1 MRTWLAAVG
10 AAALGVA
17 ALWWATS
24 GGRAFTAETAR
35 RLAVAEH
42 PVAVPDLRL
51 QLQTGA
57 QARLRALEGE
67 LVVATF
73 IYTRCRT
80 MCPMLGVRLAR
91 IRDQLPDGAAG
102 EAVHLL
108 SLSFDPARDTPPRLA
123 QYGAR
128 YGAEPGQWWVAR
140 PTEGMARFLDRL
152 GVVVLPDGDG
162 GFRHNAAFY
171 LIDRDGQLVAIIDD
185 QKPGEVVAAVEA
197 RL

>member
-1 MRTWLAAVG
+1 MRTWLAAIG
-10 AAALGVA
+10 AAALGAA
-17 ALWWATS
+17 ALVWATE

-35 RLAVAEH
+35 RLAVSEH

-57 QARLRALEGE
+57 EARLRELEGK

-80 MCPMLGVRLAR
+80 MCPMLGSRMAR
-91 IRDQLPDGAAG
+91 IRGQLP
-102 EAVHLL
+102 ESAVGSEVRLL
-108 SLSFDPARDTPPRLA
+108 SLSFDPGHDTPKRLRA
-123 QYGAR
+123 YGDR
-128 YGAEPGQWWVAR
+128 YGADPGHWWVAR
-140 PTEGMARFLDRL
+140 PRGGLDRVLDEL
-152 GVVVLPDGDG
+152 GVVVLPDGNG

-171 LIDRDGQLVAIIDD
+171 LIDRDGRLVAIIDD
-185 QKPGEVVAAVEA
+185 KRPEAVVRAVEA

>member
-1 MRTWLAAVG
+1 MRTWLASIAAAALG
-10 AAALGVA
+10 AAALA
-17 ALWWATS
+17 WATD

-35 RLAVAEH
+35 RLAVSEH
-42 PVAVPDLRL
+42 PIAVPDLRL

-57 QARLRALEGE
+57 QVRLRRLEGE

-80 MCPMLGVRLAR
+80 MCPMLGVRMAA
-91 IRDQLPDGAAG
+91 IRDQLPDGAVG
-102 EAVHLL
+102 EQVHLL
-108 SLSFDPARDTPPRLA
+108 SLSFDPARDTPRRLRE
-123 QYGAR
+123 YGAR
-128 YGAEPGQWWVAR
+128 YGADPGQWWVAR
-140 PTEGMARFLDRL
+140 PAAGMARFLDTL

-171 LIDRDGQLVAIIDD
+171 LIDRAGRLVAIIDD
-185 QKPGEVVAAVEA
+185 DKPDEVVSAVKS

>member
-1 MRTWLAAVG
+1 MRTWLASLAAAAVG
-10 AAALGVA
+10 AAALA
-17 ALWWATS
+17 WATD

-35 RLAVAEH
+35 RLAVSEH
-42 PVAVPDLRL
+42 PIAVPDLRL

-57 QARLRALEGE
+57 QARLRRLRGE

-80 MCPMLGVRLAR
+80 MCPMLGVRMAA
-91 IRDQLPDGAAG
+91 IRDRLPAGAVG
-102 EAVHLL
+102 EQVHLL
-108 SLSFDPARDTPPRLA
+108 SLSFDPSRDTPHRLRE
-123 QYGAR
+123 YGDR

-140 PTEGMARFLDRL
+140 PRGDLDGFLDTL

-171 LIDRDGQLVAIIDD
+171 LIDREGRLVAIIDD
-185 QKPGEVVAAVEA
+185 QKPGEVVDAVKA